1 MALSSCDRQLG
12 VLVEFKQGSQALS
25 HFEVWHSG
33 FLSRCK
39 RAVMPPVVFR
49 QGPRL
54 FLGMQQ
60 GSQKS
65 HHVVKGS
72 L

>member
-25 HFEVWHSG
+25 HFEAWHSG

-39 RAVMPPVVFR
+39 RAVMPPVGFR
-49 QGPRL
+49 
-54 FLGMQQ
+54 
-60 GSQKS
+60 
-65 HHVVKGS
+65 
-72 L
+72 